1 MAYGGFRYLLRITA
15 SDKELLDETFNIA
28 ENSIYVW

>member
-1 MAYGGFRYLLRITA
+1 MAYGGFRYLLRIAA
-15 SDKELLDETFNIA
+15 SDKEFFDETFNIT